1 MLCHS
6 NFSNL
11 PLLVSPFSCFLQAF
25 GKITDVFEH
34 TLQIQHYDIP
44 RIHTQNFVVASHD
57 IDFLNRNLTDHN
69 IENLYV
75 KPLDPSSD
83 RFELVHDYRRNPD
96 SSSKKLCKDHEDE
109 KEELLIQEGSSPGIF
124 MAVEV
129 EEVTLDLHSLKD
141 VQIAI
146 TETLEQAGFKV
157 ESTVVRKGV
166 SDPSERSSVETVLL
180 LREGYVA
187 IRTWPEHKYCAF
199 DIHLWSSFEK
209 HEAAKKAVVAG
220 VGGNIETTS
229 SYRIV
234 AGGMFGVRTWK
245 DDAKVHGPQIKNLCD
260 RSAPTVRDA
269 RTDQRTMEIA
279 LDTGLRLIRDEK
291 DFVAA
296 VLCGND
302 EACPTIDLLKKNEKV
317 GEVMAFYPCFN
328 VTSNDQYSE
337 DGRKRVVEC
346 ERVISDNLHDSL
358 SDNKRLR
365 VIVVD
370 KSAPRLFLQMVLRIL
385 TKDGNRGP
393 TILEANPWEIV
404 IPDNLMVMAMIE
416 DETDGWR
423 RMFLDK
429 VRKDVVRTD
438 PLFRAGVLFNSSSSS
453 MELGIVSSG
462 DKDFMLHLVDMVA
475 DVEKESGLALE
486 IREMF
491 GGFWKVPLLEF
502 MKDEDAEKWY
512 TQENYDR
519 TLALQQWQSQ
529 KPVGHQTLF
538 QLETRPLQVG
548 DKVHAHFT
556 GVAVHNLPL
565 GEITAIHDDELFDIK
580 FNNSDILHYPS
591 SSTKVGK
598 ERFASKVERDEI
610 RKLYGSPNDVLLS
623 AAKVKS
629 AVQYALDSMKSS
641 VFSASEIQELEVE
654 GDGCVFVAF
663 CLGGSVI
670 VMWDGRMHVDVNL
683 FTFLESKSAHKDFE
697 DAMKTELRSSLETI
711 LKDEQPRGFGR
722 VVNHVWD
729 LGKGERPAPHW
740 A

>member
-1 MLCHS
+1 LA
-6 NFSNL
+6 
-11 PLLVSPFSCFLQAF
+11 LLVSPLLFCFLQAF

-34 TLQIQHYDIP
+34 TLQIQHHDVP
-44 RIHTQNFVVASHD
+44 KVCTQNFVVASHA
-57 IDFLNRNLTDHN
+57 IDLLDRNLTDHN
-69 IENLYV
+69 IDNLYV

-96 SSSKKLCKDHEDE
+96 SKYKKLCKDHEDE
-109 KEELLIQEGSSPGIF
+109 NGELLIQEGSSPGIF

-141 VQIAI
+141 LQIAI

-157 ESTVVRKGV
+157 ESTAMRKGA
-166 SDPSERSSVETVLL
+166 SGPSENYSGETVVL

-209 HEAAKKAVVAG
+209 HEAAKKAVIAG
-220 VGGNIETTS
+220 VGGKIETTS

-234 AGGMFGVRTWK
+234 AGGMYGVETWK

-260 RSAPTVRDA
+260 RSAPTVRDVP
-269 RTDQRTMEIA
+269 TDQRTMEIA
-279 LDTGLRLIRDEK
+279 LETGLRLIRDEK

-296 VLCGND
+296 VLCGNE

-317 GEVMAFYPCFN
+317 GEVMPFYPCSN

-337 DGRKRVVEC
+337 DGRRRVIEC
-346 ERVISDNLHDSL
+346 ERVISNNLLDSL

-385 TKDGNRGP
+385 TKDWNRWQ
-393 TILEANPWEIV
+393 IID
-404 IPDNLMVMAMIE
+404 PDNIMVMAMIE
-416 DETDGWR
+416 DETEGWR
-423 RMFLDK
+423 RTFLDK
-429 VRKDVVRTD
+429 VRKDVIMVD
-438 PLFRAGVLFNSSSSS
+438 PLFRAEVMFNSSSSS

-462 DKDFMLHLVDMVA
+462 DADFMLHLVDLVA
-475 DVEKESGLALE
+475 DVENESGLALE

-491 GGFWKVPLLEF
+491 GGLWRPEPK
-502 MKDEDAEKWY
+502 MMMADEEAEAVY
-512 TQENYDR
+512 SQESYDR

-529 KPVGHQTLF
+529 QPVGHQTLF

-548 DKVHAHFT
+548 DTVRVYYREASFN
-556 GVAVHNLPL
+556 GLDFV
-565 GEITAIHDDELFDIK
+565 GEITSIHNDDAFDIK
-580 FNNSDILHYPS
+580 FTYSDLLDYPS
-591 SSTKVGK
+591 SFTKVG
-598 ERFASKVERDEI
+598 EEMFASKVERDEI
-610 RKLYGSPNDVLLS
+610 RKLYGSPNDELLS

-629 AVQYALDSMKSS
+629 ALQYALEVSGESS
-641 VFSASEIQELEVE
+641 VFSASEEIQELEVE
-654 GDGCVFVAF
+654 GDGCVFVTF

-683 FTFLESKSAHKDFE
+683 FTFIESGNEHHDFE
-697 DAMKTELRSSLETI
+697 DDMETKLRSVETI

-729 LGKGERPAPHW
+729 LGKKQCFNPHW

>member
-6 NFSNL
+6 N
-11 PLLVSPFSCFLQAF
+11 LLVSPLSCFLQAF
-25 GKITDVFEH
+25 AKITDAFEH
-34 TLQIQHYDIP
+34 TLQIQHHNVPKIC
-44 RIHTQNFVVASHD
+44 TQNFVVASHD
-57 IDFLNRNLTDHN
+57 IDLLHRNLTDHN

-96 SSSKKLCKDHEDE
+96 SKYKKLCKDHEDDN
-109 KEELLIQEGSSPGIF
+109 EEFLIQKGSSPGIF

-129 EEVTLDLHSLKD
+129 EEVTLDLHYLKD

-157 ESTVVRKGV
+157 ESSHVRKGA

-220 VGGNIETTS
+220 VKGTIETTS

-260 RSAPTVRDA
+260 PSATTVREVP
-269 RTDQRTMEIA
+269 TDPRTMEIA

-291 DFVAA
+291 DFIAA
-296 VLCGND
+296 VLCGNK
-302 EACPTIDLLKKNEKV
+302 EACRTIDLLKKNEKV
-317 GEVMAFYPCFN
+317 GEVMAFYPCSD

-337 DGRKRVVEC
+337 NGRKRIVEC
-346 ERVISDNLHDSL
+346 ERDISNNFQDSL
-358 SDNKRLR
+358 LSDDKRLR

-370 KSAPRLFLQMVLRIL
+370 KSAPRLLLQMVLRIL
-385 TKDGNRGP
+385 SNDASRGQ
-393 TILEANPWEIV
+393 IIA
-404 IPDNLMVMAMIE
+404 PDNIMVMAMIE
-416 DETDGWR
+416 DETEGWR
-423 RMFLDK
+423 RTFLDK
-429 VRKDVVRTD
+429 VRKDVVLVD
-438 PLFRAGVLFNSSSSS
+438 PLFRAEVLFNSSSSS

-462 DKDFMLHLVDMVA
+462 DADFMLHLVDMVA
-475 DVEKESGLALE
+475 DVENESGLALE

-491 GGFWKVPLLEF
+491 GGLWRPDQKMF
-502 MKDEDAEKWY
+502 MADEEAEQWY
-512 TQENYDR
+512 SQESYDR

-529 KPVGHQTLF
+529 EPVGHQTLL

-548 DKVHAHFT
+548 DDVIAYVRRGSAYSLDFI
-556 GVAVHNLPL
+556 
-565 GEITAIHDDELFDIK
+565 GEITSIHDDDAFDVK
-580 FNNSDILHYPS
+580 FNYSEIEQFRYPS
-591 SSTKVGK
+591 SFTKVG
-598 ERFASKVERDEI
+598 EELFASKVKRDDI
-610 RKLYGSPNDVLLS
+610 RKLYGSPNDELLS

-629 AVQYALDSMKSS
+629 ALQYALDSTESS
-641 VFSASEIQELEVE
+641 VFSASGEIQELEVE

-670 VMWDGRMHVDVNL
+670 AMWDGRMHVDVNL
-683 FTFLESKSAHKDFE
+683 FTFLESTSAHGDFE
-697 DAMKTELRSSLETI
+697 VDMKTELRSLETI

-729 LGKGERPAPHW
+729 LASTGERSAPHW